1 MVHWRRSSRVVGDGL
16 APSALEPS
24 TVSHAPQARLP
35 GRGKRCYVIVHGFD
49 EVLARTDPFDLAQA
63 LERSVRSMPA
73 ERVRALILDAHDRM
87 GQYYRSEF
95 VRLLGESQAIPPN
108 TATDANGDTFVR
120 IVKQTSDA
128 QALRQAFARLLKSN
142 LRAIPLFGPAF
153 AQAILRHVPMDRA
166 VGIGE
171 ERPANGSR
179 FVVLGGIAL
188 ALLIAGAA
196 GERALSNLRVQA
208 TATPLPQPQP
218 ELAAPIASTPAPQPV
233 HPRVIAIQQRPK
245 NAPAHIVVA
254 APAPTVAPAAISTP
268 APTPPPAAA
277 PAFVPQP
284 KREVA
289 KQPSSTPQPA
299 QGVATVNIPAPTPSP
314 QPSDIDVSDM
324 PDAYTDATPLPIESA
339 PPAAVPGKIALKTPT
354 PKRRSRSWVKRTI
367 QHIVPFKPH

>member
-1 MVHWRRSSRVVGDGL
+1 
-16 APSALEPS
+16 
-24 TVSHAPQARLP
+24 
-35 GRGKRCYVIVHGFD
+35 
-49 EVLARTDPFDLAQA
+49 
-63 LERSVRSMPA
+63 MPA

-108 TATDANGDTFVR
+108 TAADASDDSFVR

-128 QALRQAFARLLKSN
+128 HALRQAFARLLKSN

-171 ERPANGSR
+171 ERPARGSR
-179 FVVLGGIAL
+179 FVVIGGIAL

-196 GERALSNLRVQA
+196 GERALSNLRVQSN
-208 TATPLPQPQP
+208 ATPLPQPQQQ
-218 ELAAPIASTPAPQPV
+218 LAAPIASTPAPQPA
-233 HPRVIAIQQRPK
+233 HPRVIAVHQRPK
-245 NAPAHIVVA
+245 NAPAHVVVA
-254 APAPTVAPAAISTP
+254 ASAPAAAPVATSAP
-268 APTPPPAAA
+268 APTPPPEAAA
-277 PAFVPQP
+277 PAFVQQP
-284 KREVA
+284 KREIA
-289 KQPSSTPQPA
+289 KQPSRTPQPA
-299 QGVATVNIPAPTPSP
+299 QGVSTVNIPAPTPSP

-339 PPAAVPGKIALKTPT
+339 PAAAIPGKVALKAPT
-354 PKRRSRSWVKRTI
+354 PKPRSRSWVKRTI